1 MWNCT
6 PSEGVR
12 LPAQTLTEPDQVCLT
27 IREILSRF
35 GALPEVKEVY
45 TGAFDNEDEALAALD
60 VSYLS
65 KEEAFEKAKE
75 LADELTMK
83 AEAEAKARPKSEEGL
98 SPSPPQDLEKE
109 EPIPPV
115 GSASPDKAKEA

>member
-12 LPAQTLTEPDQVCLT
+12 LPARTLTEPDQVCLT

-35 GALPEVKEVY
+35 GALPEVKDVY

-83 AEAEAKARPKSEEGL
+83 AEAEAKARPKSEEGPP
-98 SPSPPQDLEKE
+98 SSPPQDLEKE

-115 GSASPDKAKEA
+115 GSASSDEAKEA